1 MTRAERTMRA
11 GEATRAGA
19 EHGFTLVELLVTMA
33 LALVVFGA
41 TLTVIEVFQRDDVYA
56 QQRNENQDNA
66 RNAMDRISTALRNVI
81 APKETYAGSLEQ
93 GDEYSLMFQTV
104 DTSGLTSS
112 ENPTRAMRVRYC
124 LDNSTP
130 SNEVLWEQVRRWG
143 RTESPSPGA
152 EALKSCPDRTKE
164 GTSEADWNETRQLVQ
179 HVTNEA
185 GGQDERRLFRYST
198 SEAPQTLTVET
209 NLFLELNPGHSPGET
224 ELTSGVSLRNANR
237 KPVATFTANFPALEQ
252 KEVELNASESYDPGG
267 LALTYKWWENGT
279 LLSSNAQIFAV
290 KELKEKTE
298 YKFKLEVTN
307 PGGLSAE
314 VERAVKTK

>member
-1 MTRAERTMRA
+1 V
-11 GEATRAGA
+11 TRAGA

-41 TLTVIEVFQRDDVYA
+41 TLTVIEVFQRDTVYG

-66 RNAMDRISTALRNVI
+66 RNAMDRISRALRNVV
-81 APKETYAGSLEQ
+81 AATEKSPGALEQ
-93 GDEYSLMFQTV
+93 AGEYSIMFQTV
-104 DTSGLTSS
+104 DTSGLTGT

-124 LDNSTP
+124 LEYETNKKDETDP
-130 SNEVLWEQVRRWG
+130 SHEILWEQVRRWG
-143 RTESPSPGA
+143 AKEWPAPSA
-152 EALKSCPDRTKE
+152 AALESCPDRT
-164 GTSEADWNETRQLVQ
+164 ADFNVNETRQLVQ
-179 HVTNEA
+179 HMTNNS
-185 GGQDERRLFRYST
+185 GGQDRQVFTYSA
-198 SEAPQTLTVET
+198 SEAPQVVSVET
-209 NLFLELNPGHSPGET
+209 MLFLELNPGHSAGET
-224 ELTSGVSLRNANR
+224 ELTSGASLRNANR
-237 KPVATFTANFPALEQ
+237 PPVAAFTTNFPALNE

-279 LLSSNAQIFAV
+279 LLSSNSQIFAV

-314 VERAVKTK
+314 VEKTVKTK